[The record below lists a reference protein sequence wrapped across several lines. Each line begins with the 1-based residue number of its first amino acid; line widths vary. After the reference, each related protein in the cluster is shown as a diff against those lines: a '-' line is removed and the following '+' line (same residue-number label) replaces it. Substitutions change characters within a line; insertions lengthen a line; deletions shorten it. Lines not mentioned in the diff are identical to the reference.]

1 MAKSRWL
8 RIQSVNCVF
17 ALTLT
22 IDRELKKLR
31 DAVGQHPA
39 LTFVEAESQT
49 IGGFGRNDHFS
60 YVLFLSLLMQETE
73 TKLAKKQLVSLILAI
88 EEPEAHLHPH
98 IQRVLFRY
106 FLQRDHSVL
115 VSTHS
120 PHIASVAPVKSL
132 VALTKEGSVGT
143 KAYASSRLVL
153 TEWEEH
159 DLQRYFDVTKAE
171 MAFAKGVILVE
182 GIAEQFLI
190 PAFAT
195 NLLLNDIDP
204 LELDRVGISVCAVY
218 GTDFLP
224 YVKLLGP
231 DGLNIP
237 FVLIRDGDVTIS
249 DGKLIHTG
257 LKRAIKFLPDTQK
270 QEADTLLTKGQIKSL
285 QKLLVSFGLF
295 VSTSTLEIE
304 VALKYPKKTKKAF
317 AELVSE
323 KRADKFAKSID
334 ALTGIEQVDEKALD
348 AFSQVLTQIERLGK
362 GRFAQRLS
370 NKIQGRPGPKYIAD
384 AIAQIVQKVLKRS
397 GFAP

>member
-1 MAKSRWL
+1 VAKSRWL

-204 LELDRVGISVCAVY
+204 LELDRVRISVCAVY
-218 GTDFLP
+218 GTDSAVTLNVGVHVFGMWML
-224 YVKLLGP
+224 
-231 DGLNIP
+231 DG
-237 FVLIRDGDVTIS
+237 
-249 DGKLIHTG
+249 G
-257 LKRAIKFLPDTQK
+257 LHPMRH
-270 QEADTLLTKGQIKSL
+270 GGS
-285 QKLLVSFGLF
+285 
-295 VSTSTLEIE
+295 
-304 VALKYPKKTKKAF
+304 
-317 AELVSE
+317 
-323 KRADKFAKSID
+323 
-334 ALTGIEQVDEKALD
+334 
-348 AFSQVLTQIERLGK
+348 
-362 GRFAQRLS
+362 
-370 NKIQGRPGPKYIAD
+370 
-384 AIAQIVQKVLKRS
+384 
-397 GFAP
+397 